1 MRVKKIVTTN
11 QIFSVSN
18 FLPTERSHQRIAHFA
33 SKNDTCR
40 Y

>member
-18 FLPTERSHQRIAHFA
+18 FLLTERSRQRIAHFA